1 MENELKIVLSN
12 LYLMLNSVRKP
23 IQIELTELSSNTVRR
38 GVIAGSSK
46 DVNDLFEPVKDI
58 LEYVEKYKIEGLY
71 AISFSYEK
79 PSRIRY
85 EEEINRGV
93 TSTSDKR
100 KTIGYIEVV
109 SGFFNF
115 DCYDG
120 SKKFKKSVE
129 AVKSLITSARR
140 SSHLSV

>member
-12 LYLMLNSVRKP
+12 LHLMLNSVRKP
-23 IQIELTELSSNTVRR
+23 IQIELTELSPNTVRR
-38 GVIAGSSK
+38 GVIARSSK

-71 AISFSYEK
+71 AISFSYE
-79 PSRIRY
+79 
-85 EEEINRGV
+85 N
-93 TSTSDKR
+93 STSDKR
-100 KTIGYIEVV
+100 KTIGYIQVV

-129 AVKSLITSARR
+129 AVKSLM
-140 SSHLSV
+140 V